1 MLQNYELYRRPH
13 PSQAHASFNTLISTL
28 NELGFQISEKTL
40 VTPTTPAMCLGVEVD
55 TDSFTISVPAGKLA
69 EIRYRCQMWV
79 HKNTCSKR
87 DLQSLLGQ
95 LLYITK
101 CVRASR
107 VFLNHMLALLRA
119 SEKLELIQLSKS
131 FKQDLNWFC
140 LFLPT
145 FNGTTV
151 FSHKVIC
158 LGDAIRCLS
167 QWIRGYLW

>member
-1 MLQNYELYRRPH
+1 MKIDPSDYHLFGLKLDQYYLDTCLPFRFKHGSSIFQTLSDAIRFIMTSRGYRITNYTDDLLQARLMLPLI
-13 PSQAHASFNTLISTL
+13 PSLALSMN
-28 NELGFQISEKTL
+28 L
-40 VTPTTPAMCLGVEVD
+40 V
-55 TDSFTISVPAGKLA
+55 SRS
-69 EIRYRCQMWV
+69 R
-79 HKNTCSKR
+79 R